1 MITFHDLK
9 KLINERST
17 LEIISAIKSAIK
29 YDAEKE
35 KEKQSV
41 SFELQFE
48 DSPAQKPNHQR
59 NKSLSEGQVFPDVTH
74 SQIKVNESLELFV
87 EIR

>member
-35 KEKQSV
+35 KEKKAL

-48 DSPAQKPNHQR
+48 ESPVQKPNHQR
-59 NKSLSEGQVFPDVTH
+59 NKSLSESQVFPDVTH
-74 SQIKVNESLELFV
+74 SHIKVSESLELFV
-87 EIR
+87 EIK